1 MCPPGLY
8 AILLA
13 KHVVRHDLGKIRMDR
28 LKPTDIEAGQ
38 AARDPPEGV
47 GLLTR
52 TQMESL
58 LDPTPGHQLRPGGHP
73 DRHDRLPQGEA
84 LGLR

>member
-28 LKPTDIEAGQ
+28 LKPVKQPAIP
-38 AARDPPEGV
+38 RK
-47 GLLTR
+47 
-52 TQMESL
+52 ESVS
-58 LDPTPGHQLRPGGHP
+58 
-73 DRHDRLPQGEA
+73 
-84 LGLR
+84 